1 MLEPSQVGNNRN
13 KEIKMKTH
21 RLIALLAAILLIASL
36 AACNRSIPGSKKS
49 VTTTPEG
56 GAAAAPTTGATD
68 VLEQIYLF
76 ATQTAMATQ
85 GLTTGVPPAQTNPEG
100 TPGAPVSSGGNIPQP
115 SLPPQQPLPTAK
127 PVIAAPPA
135 TPGLPSSYT
144 LQKSEFPYCIA
155 RRFNVDPG
163 ELLRMNGLT
172 SYSVYHSGMVLRIPQ
187 SGRGFPGNRALR
199 PHPATYNV
207 RPGDTLFSIACIFG
221 DVDPNMIA
229 YVNNIPVNTKLEI
242 GQLLNIP

>member
-1 MLEPSQVGNNRN
+1 
-13 KEIKMKTH
+13 MKTH
-21 RLIALLAAILLIASL
+21 RLIALLAAMLLIASL
-36 AACNRSIPGSKKS
+36 AACNRSIPGSKKPVS
-49 VTTTPEG
+49 TTPAG
-56 GAAAAPTTGATD
+56 GAAALPTGGATD

-85 GLTTGVPPAQTNPEG
+85 GLTTGVPPAQTGPQT
-100 TPGAPVSSGGNIPQP
+100 TPGAPVTTSGNVPQ
-115 SLPPQQPLPTAK
+115 LTLAPQQVIPTAK
-127 PVIAAPPA
+127 PKIVVPPA
-135 TPGLPSSYT
+135 TPGLPSTYT

-172 SYSVYHSGMVLRIPQ
+172 SYSVYYGGMVLRIPQ

-207 RPGDTLFSIACIFG
+207 RPNDSLYSIACIYG
-221 DVDPNMIA
+221 DVDPNVIA
-229 YVNNIPVNTKLEI
+229 FANNIPVNAKLEV
-242 GQLLNIP
+242 GQELNIP

>member
-49 VTTTPEG
+49 VSTTPEE
-56 GAAAAPTTGATD
+56 GAAATPTGGATD

-115 SLPPQQPLPTAK
+115 SLPPQQVLPTAK
-127 PVIAAPPA
+127 PVVAAPPA

-172 SYSVYHSGMVLRIPQ
+172 SYSVYYGGMVLRIPQ

-207 RPGDTLFSIACIFG
+207 RPGDTLFSIACIYG

>member
-1 MLEPSQVGNNRN
+1 
-13 KEIKMKTH
+13 MKTH
-21 RLIALLAAILLIASL
+21 RLIALLAAILLVASL
-36 AACNRSIPGSKKS
+36 AACNRSIKGNEPVSS
-49 VTTTPEG
+49 TPEG
-56 GAAAAPTTGATD
+56 GAAALPTSGATD

-85 GLTTGVPPAQTNPEG
+85 GLTTGVPQAGVET
-100 TPGAPVSSGGNIPQP
+100 TPGAPVATAGSGSVQP
-115 SLPPQQPLPTAK
+115 PAQQPQVAQPTPM
-127 PVIAAPPA
+127 PVIVAPAA

-172 SYSVYHSGMVLRIPQ
+172 SYSVYYGGMVLRIPQ
-187 SGRGFPGNRALR
+187 SGRGFPGNRSLR
-199 PHPATYNV
+199 PHPATYDV
-207 RPGDTLFSIACIFG
+207 RPGDSLFSIACIYG

-229 YVNNIPVNTKLEI
+229 YVNNIPANAKLEV
-242 GQLLNIP
+242 GQSLNIP

>member
-56 GAAAAPTTGATD
+56 GAAVAPTTGATD

-172 SYSVYHSGMVLRIPQ
+172 SYSVYYGGMVLRIPQ

-229 YVNNIPVNTKLEI
+229 YVNNIPVNTKLEV

>member
-1 MLEPSQVGNNRN
+1 VGNNRN

-85 GLTTGVPPAQTNPEG
+85 GLTTGVPPAQTTPG
-100 TPGAPVSSGGNIPQP
+100 ATPGAPVSSGGNIPQP

-172 SYSVYHSGMVLRIPQ
+172 SYSVYHSGMVLRMPQ

-229 YVNNIPVNTKLEI
+229 YVNNIPVNTKLEV

>member
-1 MLEPSQVGNNRN
+1 
-13 KEIKMKTH
+13 MKTH

-36 AACNRSIPGSKKS
+36 AACNRSIPGSKKPVS
-49 VTTTPEG
+49 TTPAG
-56 GAAAAPTTGATD
+56 GAAALPTGGATD
-68 VLEQIYLF
+68 VLQQIYLF

-85 GLTTGVPPAQTNPEG
+85 GLTTGVPPAAQAGPQG
-100 TPGAPVSSGGNIPQP
+100 TPGAPGATAVSVPKS
-115 SLPPQQPLPTAK
+115 SLPPQQVLPTAG
-127 PVIAAPPA
+127 PVIVAPTA
-135 TPGLPSSYT
+135 TPGLPSTYT

-172 SYSVYHSGMVLRIPQ
+172 SYSVYYGGMVLRIPQ
-187 SGRGFPGNRALR
+187 SGRSFPGNRSLR

-207 RPGDTLFSIACIFG
+207 RPGDTLYSIACIYG
-221 DVDPNMIA
+221 DVNPNAIA
-229 YVNNIPVNTKLEI
+229 YVNNISVNAKLEV

>member
-1 MLEPSQVGNNRN
+1 
-13 KEIKMKTH
+13 MKTH

-172 SYSVYHSGMVLRIPQ
+172 SYSVYYGGMVLRIPQ

-229 YVNNIPVNTKLEI
+229 YVNNIPVNTKLEV

>member
-1 MLEPSQVGNNRN
+1 
-13 KEIKMKTH
+13 MKTH
-21 RLIALLAAILLIASL
+21 RLIALLAAILLVASL
-36 AACNRSIPGSKKS
+36 AACNRSIQGKKPVS
-49 VTTTPEG
+49 TTPEG
-56 GAAAAPTTGATD
+56 GAAALPTSGATD

-85 GLTTGVPPAQTNPEG
+85 GLTTGVPPAPTGAET
-100 TPGAPVSSGGNIPQP
+100 TPGAPVETSVNVQP
-115 SLPPQQPLPTAK
+115 PAQPPQVVQATPK
-127 PVIAAPPA
+127 PVIMAPPA

-172 SYSVYHSGMVLRIPQ
+172 SYSVYYGGMVLRVPQ
-187 SGRGFPGNRALR
+187 SGRGFPGNRSLR

-207 RPGDTLFSIACIFG
+207 RPGDTLFSIACIYG
-221 DVDPNMIA
+221 DVDPNVIA
-229 YVNNIPVNTKLEI
+229 YVNNIQVNAKLEV

>member
-1 MLEPSQVGNNRN
+1 
-13 KEIKMKTH
+13 MKTH
-21 RLIALLAAILLIASL
+21 RLIALLAAILLVASL
-36 AACNRSIPGSKKS
+36 AACNRSIPGSKKPA
-49 VTTTPEG
+49 TTATPEG
-56 GAAAAPTTGATD
+56 GAAALPTSGATD

-85 GLTTGVPPAQTNPEG
+85 GLTTGVPSGQTNPQT
-100 TPGAPVSSGGNIPQP
+100 TPGAPAATSGNAPQP
-115 SLPPQQPLPTAK
+115 TLPPQQVLPTAR
-127 PVIAAPPA
+127 PVIVAPPA

-172 SYSVYHSGMVLRIPQ
+172 SYSVYYGGMVLRIPQ

-207 RPGDTLFSIACIFG
+207 RPGDTLFSIACIYG
-221 DVDPNMIA
+221 DVDPNAIA
-229 YVNNIPVNTKLEI
+229 YVNNIPVNAKLEV

>member
-1 MLEPSQVGNNRN
+1 
-13 KEIKMKTH
+13 
-21 RLIALLAAILLIASL
+21 
-36 AACNRSIPGSKKS
+36 
-49 VTTTPEG
+49 
-56 GAAAAPTTGATD
+56 
-68 VLEQIYLF
+68 
-76 ATQTAMATQ
+76 MATQ
-85 GLTTGVPPAQTNPEG
+85 GLTTGVPPAETGTQT
-100 TPGAPVSSGGNIPQP
+100 TPGAPVEENVTPPSQP
-115 SLPPQQPLPTAK
+115 AQQVQPTPK
-127 PVIAAPPA
+127 PVIVAPPA

-172 SYSVYHSGMVLRIPQ
+172 SYSVYYGGMVLRIPQ

-207 RPGDTLFSIACIFG
+207 RPGDTLFSIACIYG

-229 YVNNIPVNTKLEI
+229 YVNNIPVNAKLEI

>member
-1 MLEPSQVGNNRN
+1 MVGPSQVGNNRN

-36 AACNRSIPGSKKS
+36 AACNRSIPGSNKPVS
-49 VTTTPEG
+49 TTPAG
-56 GAAAAPTTGATD
+56 GAAALPTGGATD

-85 GLTTGVPPAQTNPEG
+85 GLTTSVPQAQTG
-100 TPGAPVSSGGNIPQP
+100 AQTTPGAPVATGASVQP
-115 SLPPQQPLPTAK
+115 PAQPPQQVQPTPA
-127 PVIAAPPA
+127 PVIVAPPA

-144 LQKSEFPYCIA
+144 LQRSEFPYCIA

-172 SYSVYHSGMVLRIPQ
+172 SYSVYYGGMVLRIPQ
-187 SGRGFPGNRALR
+187 SGRGFPGNRSLR

-207 RPGDTLFSIACIFG
+207 RPGDTLFSIACIYG

-229 YVNNIPVNTKLEI
+229 YVNNIQVNAKLEI
-242 GQLLNIP
+242 GQQLNIP

>member
-1 MLEPSQVGNNRN
+1 
-13 KEIKMKTH
+13 MKTH
-21 RLIALLAAILLIASL
+21 RLIALLAAILLVASL
-36 AACNRSIPGSKKS
+36 AACNRSIQSKKPVS
-49 VTTTPEG
+49 TTPEG
-56 GAAAAPTTGATD
+56 GQEALPTSGTTD

-85 GLTTGVPPAQTNPEG
+85 GLTTGVPPAQSGPET
-100 TPGAPVSSGGNIPQP
+100 TPGAPVETSANVQP
-115 SLPPQQPLPTAK
+115 SVQAPQQVQPSPK

-172 SYSVYHSGMVLRIPQ
+172 SYSVYYGGMVLRIPQ
-187 SGRGFPGNRALR
+187 SGRGFPGNRSLR

-207 RPGDTLFSIACIFG
+207 RPGDTLFSIACIYG
-221 DVDPNMIA
+221 DVDPNVIA
-229 YVNNIPVNTKLEI
+229 YVNNIQVNAKLEV